1 MLLSLPLQAVIPSNR
16 LHLVSLVQPERRLCG
31 RSLKPSRSIRHLQ
44 PLGTLLIAEMAPYT
58 KNEVWKWFKKYIP
71 DVFVKRKFNFIT
83 IHYLYMIGWTILG
96 SVILYG
102 IGNLAYIDSLFF
114 ASGSATQSG
123 LNTVDV
129 DLLYFGQQF
138 ALYLIAMFCNPIV
151 VHSFVVFVRLY
162 WFEKRF
168 EDIVQN
174 ARLMR
179 KTRSK
184 SRSSTMNR
192 EDLEVGKLQHNVRG
206 RKIEILRDTGHV
218 IEQPLGDEKGKLPT
232 NTESLPSSDQ
242 TKRESGESSDEAIS
256 NMPARPG
263 NENIHLA
270 RFPQQLSPN
279 QHIAFLENQR
289 NPKDKS
295 ILRIPSPREFDRGG
309 KPENV
314 GGDNDDEDMA
324 RSTTNTPVERQR
336 HIDFDLDSR
345 ADELNREISHI
356 TINEPTIFR
365 FRDKTSTFPQT
376 NQRAPMTRSLEPPD
390 RQLKPTR
397 SGTFSTFRR
406 SNTENTI
413 ADAPYLDFQPTVGR
427 NSFFVDL
434 TEEEREKLG
443 GIEYRALKTLAVVLI
458 VFFFSWHAIG
468 VICLTPWILRTR
480 TYGQVVTSQAQ
491 GRVWWGFFTSA
502 SAFNDLGFTLTNNSM
517 IGFQD
522 AVFPLLL
529 MSFLIV
535 IGNTGFPCMLRL
547 CIWVTTKL
555 VPVGSGVWE
564 ELRFLLDHPRRCF
577 TLLFPSSAT
586 WWLFIIL
593 VILNGLDLI
602 FFIVL
607 NLQNPIITVLPPG
620 IRFVDGLFQ
629 AFSTRTAGFD
639 VVNLA
644 QLHPAIQV
652 SYLIMMYISA
662 YPIAISMRRTNVYEE
677 KSLGIY
683 GTRAEEE
690 EDENEPSYIGAHVR
704 KQLSF
709 DLWYIF
715 LGMFIIAIVEG
726 TRLADPNEPAFNLFS
741 VLFEIV
747 SAYGTVGL
755 SLGYP
760 TINASFSAEF
770 HVLSKLVII
779 AMQIRGRHR
788 GLPYELDRAILL
800 PSESLQEK
808 EMKEEQRILARR
820 RSSVTMS
827 DASAVQGTHPNSNIR
842 PETGFSSG
850 WQLGNVGGRDKDQQR
865 KGSNASRASNNHSG
879 HEPTPHQSHVRQGLG
894 SAMAKLVAFPKF
906 WEPNEKD
913 E

>member
-1 MLLSLPLQAVIPSNR
+1 
-16 LHLVSLVQPERRLCG
+16 
-31 RSLKPSRSIRHLQ
+31 
-44 PLGTLLIAEMAPYT
+44 MAPYT
-58 KNEVWKWFKKYIP
+58 REDVWKFFKKYIP
-71 DVFVKRKFNFIT
+71 DVFVKRRFNFIT
-83 IHYLYMIGWTILG
+83 LHYMYLIGWTMLG

-102 IGNLAYIDSLFF
+102 IGGLAYIDSLFF
-114 ASGSATQSG
+114 ASGAATQSG

-129 DLLYFGQQF
+129 DLLYYGQQF
-138 ALYLIAMFCNPIV
+138 VLYLMAMFCNPIV
-151 VHSFVVFVRLY
+151 VHSFVVFTRLY

-168 EDIVQN
+168 KDIVQN
-174 ARLMR
+174 ARLIR
-179 KTRSK
+179 KTK
-184 SRSSTMNR
+184 SRSRNNTMNE
-192 EDLEVGKLQHNVRG
+192 EDPELGKPEYSVRG
-206 RKIEILRDTGHV
+206 KKIEVLRDTGRAL
-218 IEQPLGDEKGKLPT
+218 EQPASDDKGKLHA
-232 NTESLPSSDQ
+232 NEESVTSSDQ
-242 TKRESGESSDEAIS
+242 TNRDSGESSDQAIQE
-256 NMPARPG
+256 MPAKPANRNLSSTESPD
-263 NENIHLA
+263 EVRL
-270 RFPQQLSPN
+270 PQQINTN

-289 NPKDKS
+289 NPKDRGT
-295 ILRIPSPREFDRGG
+295 LRIPSPREFDRGG
-309 KPENV
+309 VPEDV
-314 GGDNDDEDMA
+314 GNDSDHYGLGHGL
-324 RSTTNTPVERQR
+324 TNSPNEPRR
-336 HIDFDLDSR
+336 HINFDLGSR
-345 ADELNREISHI
+345 AEDPNTVVPHI
-356 TINEPTIFR
+356 TIDEPNIFR
-365 FRDKTSTFPQT
+365 SREKTSAVPRI
-376 NQRAPMTRSLEPPD
+376 NQRQPMTSPLEPPD
-390 RQLKPTR
+390 RTTKHTR
-397 SGTFSTFRR
+397 SGTFSSFRR
-406 SNTENTI
+406 SNTDKSLG
-413 ADAPYLDFQPTVGR
+413 DAPYLDFQPTIGR

-434 TEEEREKLG
+434 TEEERDKLG

-458 VFFFSWHAIG
+458 LYFFSWHALG
-468 VICLTPWILRTR
+468 VICLTPWILRDA
-480 TYGQVVTSQAQ
+480 TYGKVVTAQGQ

-517 IGFQD
+517 LGFEP
-522 AVFPLLL
+522 AIFPLLL
-529 MSFLIV
+529 MTFLVV
-535 IGNTGFPCMLRL
+535 IGNTGFPCMLRF
-547 CIWVTTKL
+547 CIWVASKL
-555 VPVGSGVWE
+555 VPVGGGLWE

-577 TLLFPSSAT
+577 TLLFPSRAT
-586 WWLFIIL
+586 WWLFTIL

-607 NLQNPIITVLPPG
+607 DLNDPVVTSLPPG

-629 AFSTRTAGFD
+629 AASTRTAGFA

-662 YPIAISMRRTNVYEE
+662 FPIAISMRRTNVYEE

-683 GTRAEEE
+683 GTRSEEE

-726 TRLADPNEPAFNLFS
+726 PQLQNTNKYAFTLFA

-808 EMKEEQRILARR
+808 EKKEGQRILARR
-820 RSSVTMS
+820 RSSVLMREAT
-827 DASAVQGTHPNSNIR
+827 AVEGIYPSRNFR
-842 PETGFSSG
+842 PETGLSSG
-850 WQLGNVGGRDKDQQR
+850 WQLGNIGGKERNKER
-865 KGSNASRASNNHSG
+865 EGSNASRASSKPLS
-879 HEPTPHQSHVRQGLG
+879 HEPSHHHSHV
-894 SAMAKLVAFPKF
+894 AKLATAP
-906 WEPNEKD
+906 ELRELNEKI